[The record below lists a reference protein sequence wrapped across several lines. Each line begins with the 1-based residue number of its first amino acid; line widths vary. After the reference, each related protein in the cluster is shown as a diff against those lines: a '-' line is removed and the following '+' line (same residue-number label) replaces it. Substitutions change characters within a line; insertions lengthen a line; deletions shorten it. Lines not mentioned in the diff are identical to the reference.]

1 MGEYGVHWNFFFTLA
16 GVGLLTSLIC
26 IPPSWC
32 GSLGVFLLTG
42 KSSVFWMIVSR
53 LTYVTVSFRHPCDKI
68 NYFPGATR

>member
-26 IPPSWC
+26 IPSSWC

-42 KSSVFWMIVSR
+42 NSSLFLVIVSR
-53 LTYVTVSFRHPCDKI
+53 LTYVTVSDTHVAK
-68 NYFPGATR
+68 